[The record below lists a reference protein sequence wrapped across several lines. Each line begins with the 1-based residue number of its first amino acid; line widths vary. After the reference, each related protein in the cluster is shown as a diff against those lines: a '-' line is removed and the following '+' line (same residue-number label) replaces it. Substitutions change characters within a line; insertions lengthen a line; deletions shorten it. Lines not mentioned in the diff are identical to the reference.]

1 LLDHGFAI
9 RHLRDNFRRDEAYC
23 IDMTK
28 ARIDE
33 PAEVFY
39 LLQRRDLA
47 LEPLPRVARTLDYF
61 NGVHHGK
68 LLTE

>member
-1 LLDHGFAI
+1 LLEDGFAI
-9 RHLRDNFRRDEAYC
+9 RHLRHNFRRDEAYG
-23 IDMTK
+23 IDMAK
-28 ARIDE
+28 ARIDQ

-61 NGVHHGK
+61 NALYHGK